1 MTSLLTVVRH
11 YWVWSSL
18 FLCVLITFLSLTPL
32 AELPKAYGSDK
43 LHHFIAYGV
52 LVLPLALRKPRYWF
66 VVVIGFA
73 LLSGAIELIQPQ
85 VNRHG
90 GWLDMLANVCGLGCG
105 LVFAYFLN
113 RYFPCQNKDEN
124 LLN

>member
-1 MTSLLTVVRH
+1 MASLLTEVRT
-11 YWVWSSL
+11 YWVWCSL
-18 FLCVLITFLSLTPL
+18 FLCVFITFLSLTPL

-66 VVVIGFA
+66 IVVIGFV

-90 GWLDMLANVCGLGCG
+90 GWLDMLANVGGLSCG
-105 LVFAYFLN
+105 LVLAYCLN
-113 RYFPCQNKDEN
+113 RFFPCHKTD
-124 LLN
+124 